1 MCANNE
7 YIHNKIMLK
16 YSFGGAMSIFD
27 FFHKDNVSCLLDS
40 IHPDIKG
47 LIWVKNGKHKNYDD
61 ENNESFKTRRLK
73 ASGFH
78 YNVSLESG
86 IYREMI
92 GYNADGS
99 QNKVIEDMS
108 EEPSLIDVFLPFSK
122 PKDNVAPLFYSPSYK
137 ILTPEQRWTYLE
149 FLKNPYDNIV
159 DIGYVFLLY
168 YGLERHLLLGEKEHA
183 QKVILKLRDVHED
196 KVFQQYS
203 AKAIILSNMQDENV
217 ENIKKF
223 LISLDKEHEFLFSN
237 NLYLFCA
244 YLFDIPLSS
253 KDIIRM
259 SKTFGFTNQN
269 YIKKPLKFF
278 ISI

>member
-1 MCANNE
+1 M
-7 YIHNKIMLK
+7 
-16 YSFGGAMSIFD
+16 
-27 FFHKDNVSCLLDS
+27 
-40 IHPDIKG
+40 
-47 LIWVKNGKHKNYDD
+47 
-61 ENNESFKTRRLK
+61 
-73 ASGFH
+73 
-78 YNVSLESG
+78 
-86 IYREMI
+86 
-92 GYNADGS
+92 
-99 QNKVIEDMS
+99 
-108 EEPSLIDVFLPFSK
+108 
-122 PKDNVAPLFYSPSYK
+122 
-137 ILTPEQRWTYLE
+137 
-149 FLKNPYDNIV
+149 

-168 YGLERHLLLGEKEHA
+168 YGLERHLLLGEKERA

-269 YIKKPLKFF
+269 YK
-278 ISI
+278 